1 MARRFKTFLL
11 AGVVAAPLLAVAAE
25 TAAPPPPA
33 MPADAMPGAMMHG
46 KPGDEWHMKGKC
58 CDEMQGKGCDMEKMG
73 KMGHGMMMGP
83 GPHMPGGLL
92 MVPRLPPGNEKAQ
105 LQMEAEIH
113 QKLAEILSKYADQL
127 K

>member
-1 MARRFKTFLL
+1 MDK
-11 AGVVAAPLLAVAAE
+11 GCE
-25 TAAPPPPA
+25 
-33 MPADAMPGAMMHG
+33 D
-46 KPGDEWHMKGKC
+46 MKGKC
-58 CDEMQGKGCDMEKMG
+58 CDMDKMG
-73 KMGHGMMMGP
+73 YRMMGL
-83 GPHMPGGLL
+83 GPHMPGGMV

>member
-1 MARRFKTFLL
+1 MATRFQTFLL
-11 AGVVAAPLLAVAAE
+11 AGFVAAPLLAVGAEPSSPPPRAMPTDAMAAE
-25 TAAPPPPA
+25 
-33 MPADAMPGAMMHG
+33 MMHG
-46 KPGDEWHMKGKC
+46 KPGEEGRMKGKC
-58 CDEMQGKGCDMEKMG
+58 CEEMKGKRCDME

-83 GPHMPGGLL
+83 GPHMPGGLV

-113 QKLAEILSKYADQL
+113 QKLAEILSKYAGQL